1 MKISEFMKE
10 LYDYTDSDQSHYN
23 PTCDTIKAGDPEKP
37 FNGKVAVSMFPTPDV
52 VRAAKEWGASLLI
65 VHEPTYYDH
74 WDSIQTLEST
84 TGFKRKILD
93 MKRDMLE
100 NSGLAVYRYHDHP
113 HHAEEDLIAVGEITH
128 FGLRGTW
135 VNEHKYGVSEFI
147 LEKPMT
153 VPDIAKALEKNLGI
167 AHVRICGSTDHLVNR
182 IGLNFGTPGHVEENL
197 EHCELVLTGEISEW
211 RQAEF
216 ARDCTQLGIPRAII
230 VMGHTCSERD
240 GMKILPAII
249 QQNFP
254 GSEAKYFESG
264 DAYTF
269 TDQL

>member
-1 MKISEFMKE
+1 
-10 LYDYTDSDQSHYN
+10 
-23 PTCDTIKAGDPEKP
+23 
-37 FNGKVAVSMFPTPDV
+37 
-52 VRAAKEWGASLLI
+52 
-65 VHEPTYYDH
+65 
-74 WDSIQTLEST
+74 
-84 TGFKRKILD
+84 
-93 MKRDMLE
+93 
-100 NSGLAVYRYHDHP
+100 
-113 HHAEEDLIAVGEITH
+113 
-128 FGLRGTW
+128 
-135 VNEHKYGVSEFI
+135 
-147 LEKPMT
+147 MT
-153 VPDIAKALEKNLGI
+153 VPDIAKALEKNIGI
-167 AHVRICGSTDHLVNR
+167 AHVRICGSTDHLINR

-197 EHCELVLTGEISEW
+197 EHCELVLTGEIAEW

-249 QQNFP
+249 QQHFP